1 MVFPDVIVVGGA
13 VGGAALGNALGW
25 YGVKTLVLEKV
36 TREIHSA
43 RGDLLHPPTLKM
55 LDKWGVLAAMH
66 ADGTIPLSELAVT
79 DSRRG
84 MVGRFPIQQ
93 SGTGPADR
101 TIAIPHD
108 RIEAV
113 FYNKMADWPTVTV
126 ERGTATSLL
135 TDENGR
141 VSGVRYRP
149 HDSGEQVEIGARVV
163 VGADG
168 ARSVVRRSVG
178 IDAPQ
183 HPYEHE
189 QIIISGQGET
199 NVHGLHWF
207 IDEKGAISLIPRP
220 RGAFRILLAMRLGE
234 RGDLLKKPDPAL
246 KDYLVGRFPELANLD
261 IRKENAHVYRLA
273 MSIADRFWAP
283 GVALVGDSAQTTHPA
298 GATGMSQAITEAAKL
313 ADLIAPVLLSKGSTA
328 KVDEALERYDGER
341 RPAAR
346 AAVSANHEQALRL
359 WQSDLHKDPDAYAR
373 AVDPTSSWGAGGA
386 GWGQDPAALVSSSR

>member
-1 MVFPDVIVVGGA
+1 MVFPDVIIVGGA
-13 VGGAALGNALGW
+13 VAGAGLGNALGW
-25 YGVKTLVLEKV
+25 YGVKTLVLEKA

-55 LDKWGVLAAMH
+55 LEKWGVLEAMH
-66 ADGTIPLSELAVT
+66 ADGTIPLTELAVT

-84 MVGRFPIQQ
+84 MVGRFPVRQT
-93 SGTGPADR
+93 GDGPADR

-108 RIEAV
+108 RIETV
-113 FYNKMADWPTVTV
+113 FYNKMADWPSVKVKRGTVT
-126 ERGTATSLL
+126 GLL
-135 TDENGR
+135 KDDDGR

-149 HDSGEQVEIGARVV
+149 HDSGEEIDVRARVV

-168 ARSVVRRSVG
+168 ARSIVRRSVG
-178 IDAPQ
+178 IEAPQ
-183 HPYEHE
+183 QPYEHE
-189 QIIISGQGET
+189 QIIISGEGRTEVQ
-199 NVHGLHWF
+199 GLHWF

-220 RGAFRILLAMRLGE
+220 RGAFRILLTMRLGE
-234 RGDLLKKPDPAL
+234 RGDLLKRPDRAL
-246 KDYLVGRFPELANLD
+246 KEYLVGRFPELADLD

-298 GATGMSQAITEAAKL
+298 GATGMNQAITEAAKL
-313 ADLIAPVLLSKGSTA
+313 ADLIAPILLSGGSTR
-328 KVDEALERYDGER
+328 KVDEALERYDAER
-341 RPAAR
+341 RPAAK

-386 GWGQDPAALVSSSR
+386 GWGQDPAALVSSAR